1 MLTVSEAAEEL
12 RVSTDLIYRLVRDG
26 EIEHRRLGRRVLIPR
41 VVVDG
46 LCGIDRSPAQGQGPS
61 PAP

>member
-1 MLTVSEAAEEL
+1 MLAVSEAAEEL

-46 LCGIDRSPAQGQGPS
+46 LCGIDRSGGQGQNQPPS
-61 PAP
+61 P